1 MLTKK
6 IKTRLLFLVSIILIT
21 LSFLIFIYLNLKQ
34 NILYFK
40 TPSEIF
46 TNTTIEA
53 SSMIRVGGMVKKD
66 SIRQNNKEIRFI
78 LTDYKKE
85 LIVVYSG
92 TVPNL
97 FSEEQGA
104 VVEGILNDKKYLIA
118 DRILAKHDENY
129 MPQSAIDKMKNNG
142 IWRGD

>member
-40 TPSEIF
+40 TTSEIF
-46 TNTTIEA
+46 TNNPIEGN
-53 SSMIRVGGMVKKD
+53 SMIRVGGMVKKD
-66 SIRQNNKEIRFI
+66 SIRQNNKEISFI

-92 TVPNL
+92 AVPNL
-97 FSEEQGA
+97 FSEGQEA

-118 DRILAKHDENY
+118 NRILAKHDENY
-129 MPQSAIDKMKNNG
+129 MPPQMKKILKENAK
-142 IWRGD
+142 

>member
-21 LSFLIFIYLNLKQ
+21 LSFLIFVYLNLKQ

-40 TPSEIF
+40 TTSEIF
-46 TNTTIEA
+46 MNNSIEGN
-53 SSMIRVGGMVKKD
+53 SMIRVGGMVKKD
-66 SIRQNNKEIRFI
+66 SIQQNKKEIRFI

-92 TVPNL
+92 AVPNL
-97 FSEEQGA
+97 FSEGQEA

-129 MPQSAIDKMKNNG
+129 MPPQMKKILKENAK
-142 IWRGD
+142 

>member
-21 LSFLIFIYLNLKQ
+21 LSFLVFIYLNLKQ

-46 TNTTIEA
+46 TNTSIEA

-97 FSEEQGA
+97 FSEARGA
-104 VVEGILNDKKYLIA
+104 VVEGKLDDKRYLIA

-129 MPQSAIDKMKNNG
+129 MPPQMKKILEKNVK
-142 IWRGD
+142 

>member
-129 MPQSAIDKMKNNG
+129 MPPQMKKISKENAK
-142 IWRGD
+142 

>member
-6 IKTRLLFLVSIILIT
+6 IKTRLFFLASITLIT

-66 SIRQNNKEIRFI
+66 SIRQNNKEIRFT
-78 LTDYKKE
+78 LTDYEKE

-92 TVPNL
+92 SVPNL

-129 MPQSAIDKMKNNG
+129 MPPQMKKILKENAK
-142 IWRGD
+142 

>member
-6 IKTRLLFLVSIILIT
+6 IKTRLFFLLSVIFITLLFL
-21 LSFLIFIYLNLKQ
+21 FLIYFNLKQ

-46 TNTTIEA
+46 KVNEIK
-53 SSMIRVGGMVKKD
+53 SNSKIRVGGMVKKD
-66 SIRQNNKEIRFI
+66 SIQQNNKEIKFI

-85 LIVVYSG
+85 LIVVYNG
-92 TVPNL
+92 AVPNL
-97 FSEEQGA
+97 FSEERGA
-104 VVEGILNDKKYLIA
+104 VVEGKLNDKSYLIA

-129 MPQSAIDKMKNNG
+129 MPPEMKKILENAK
-142 IWRGD
+142 

>member
-6 IKTRLLFLVSIILIT
+6 IKTRLIFLFSIILIS
-21 LSFLIFIYLNLKQ
+21 LSFLFFIYFNLKQ

-46 TNTTIEA
+46 TNNEIEK
-53 SSMIRVGGMVKKD
+53 STMVRVGGMVKKH
-66 SIRQNNKEIRFI
+66 SIQQTNKEIKFI

-85 LIVVYSG
+85 LIVVYNG
-92 TVPNL
+92 AVPNL
-97 FSEEQGA
+97 FSEERGA
-104 VVEGILNDKKYLIA
+104 VVEGKLNDKKYLIA

-129 MPQSAIDKMKNNG
+129 MPPQMKKILKENAK
-142 IWRGD
+142 

>member
-40 TPSEIF
+40 TTSEIF
-46 TNTTIEA
+46 MNNSIEGN
-53 SSMIRVGGMVKKD
+53 SMIRVGGMVKKD
-66 SIRQNNKEIRFI
+66 SIRQSNKEIKFI

-97 FSEEQGA
+97 FSEGQGA

-129 MPQSAIDKMKNNG
+129 MPPQMKKISKENAK
-142 IWRGD
+142 

>member
-46 TNTTIEA
+46 MNTTIEA

-129 MPQSAIDKMKNNG
+129 MPPQMKKISKENAK
-142 IWRGD
+142 

>member
-6 IKTRLLFLVSIILIT
+6 IKTRLFFLLSVIFITLLFLT
-21 LSFLIFIYLNLKQ
+21 FIYLSLKK

-46 TNTTIEA
+46 IFDEIKSN
-53 SSMIRVGGMVKKD
+53 SKIRVGGMVKKD
-66 SIRQNNKEIRFI
+66 SIQQNNKEIKFV

-85 LIVVYSG
+85 LIVVYNG
-92 TVPNL
+92 AVPNL
-97 FSEEQGA
+97 FSEERGA
-104 VVEGILNDKKYLIA
+104 VVEGKLNDKSYLIA

-129 MPQSAIDKMKNNG
+129 MPPEMKKILENAK
-142 IWRGD
+142 

>member
-118 DRILAKHDENY
+118 NRILAKHDENY
-129 MPQSAIDKMKNNG
+129 MPPQMKKILKENAK
-142 IWRGD
+142 

>member
-6 IKTRLLFLVSIILIT
+6 IKSRLLFLALISLIT

-40 TPSEIF
+40 TTSEIF
-46 TNTTIEA
+46 MNEPIEGN
-53 SSMIRVGGMVKKD
+53 SMIRVGGMVKKD
-66 SIRQNNKEIRFI
+66 SIQQNKNEIKFI

-92 TVPNL
+92 AVPNL
-97 FSEEQGA
+97 FSEGQGA

-118 DRILAKHDENY
+118 NRILAKHDENY
-129 MPQSAIDKMKNNG
+129 MPPQMKKILKENAK
-142 IWRGD
+142 

>member
-6 IKTRLLFLVSIILIT
+6 IKTRLLFLASISLIT

-46 TNTTIEA
+46 MNTTIEA

-66 SIRQNNKEIRFI
+66 SITQNNKEIRFI

-129 MPQSAIDKMKNNG
+129 MPPQMKKILKENAK
-142 IWRGD
+142 

>member
-6 IKTRLLFLVSIILIT
+6 IKTRLLFLASISLIT

-46 TNTTIEA
+46 MNTTIEA

-85 LIVVYSG
+85 LIVVFSG

-129 MPQSAIDKMKNNG
+129 MPPQMKKILKENAK
-142 IWRGD
+142 

>member
-21 LSFLIFIYLNLKQ
+21 LSFLIFVYLNLKQ

-40 TPSEIF
+40 TTSEIF
-46 TNTTIEA
+46 MNNPIEGN
-53 SSMIRVGGMVKKD
+53 SMIRVGGMVKKD
-66 SIRQNNKEIRFI
+66 SIQQNKNEIKFI

-92 TVPNL
+92 AVPNL
-97 FSEEQGA
+97 FSEGQGA

-118 DRILAKHDENY
+118 NRILAKHDENY
-129 MPQSAIDKMKNNG
+129 MPPQMKKILKENAK
-142 IWRGD
+142 

>member
-1 MLTKK
+1 MLTQK
-6 IKTRLLFLVSIILIT
+6 IKTRLLFLVSIIIIT

-46 TNTTIEA
+46 MNSPIEGN
-53 SSMIRVGGMVKKD
+53 SMIRVGGMVKKD
-66 SIRQNNKEIRFI
+66 SIRQSNKEIKFI
-78 LTDYKKE
+78 LTDYEKE

-118 DRILAKHDENY
+118 NRILAKHDENY
-129 MPQSAIDKMKNNG
+129 MPPQMKKILKENAK
-142 IWRGD
+142 

>member
-6 IKTRLLFLVSIILIT
+6 IKTRIFFIVSIIIVT
-21 LSFLIFIYLNLKQ
+21 LCFLIFVYFNLKQ

-46 TNTTIEA
+46 ENNNIENK
-53 SSMIRVGGMVKKD
+53 SLIRVGGMVKKD
-66 SIRQNNKEIRFI
+66 SIQQTNQEIQFI

-85 LIVVYSG
+85 LIIVYSG
-92 TVPNL
+92 AVPNL
-97 FSEEQGA
+97 FSEERGA
-104 VVEGILNDKKYLIA
+104 VVEGKLNDKKYLIA

-129 MPQSAIDKMKNNG
+129 LPPQMRKILRENAE
-142 IWRGD
+142 

>member
-40 TPSEIF
+40 TTSEIF
-46 TNTTIEA
+46 TNNPVEGN
-53 SSMIRVGGMVKKD
+53 SMIRVGGMVKKD
-66 SIRQNNKEIRFI
+66 SIQQNNKEIRFI

-85 LIVVYSG
+85 LIVVYRG
-92 TVPNL
+92 AVPNL
-97 FSEEQGA
+97 FSEGQGA

-118 DRILAKHDENY
+118 NRILAKHDENY
-129 MPQSAIDKMKNNG
+129 MPPQMKKILKENAK
-142 IWRGD
+142 

>member
-40 TPSEIF
+40 TTSEIF
-46 TNTTIEA
+46 MNNPIEGN
-53 SSMIRVGGMVKKD
+53 SMIRVGGMVKKD
-66 SIRQNNKEIRFI
+66 SIQQNNKEIRFI

-92 TVPNL
+92 AVPNL
-97 FSEEQGA
+97 FSEGQGA

-118 DRILAKHDENY
+118 NRILAKHDENY
-129 MPQSAIDKMKNNG
+129 MPPQMKKILKENAK
-142 IWRGD
+142 

>member
-6 IKTRLLFLVSIILIT
+6 IKTRLFFLLSVIFITLLFL
-21 LSFLIFIYLNLKQ
+21 FLIYFNLKQ

-46 TNTTIEA
+46 KVNEIK
-53 SSMIRVGGMVKKD
+53 SNSKIRVGGMVKKD
-66 SIRQNNKEIRFI
+66 SIQQNNKEIKFI

-85 LIVVYSG
+85 LIVVYNG
-92 TVPNL
+92 AVPNL
-97 FSEEQGA
+97 FSEERGA
-104 VVEGILNDKKYLIA
+104 VVEGKLNDKSYLIA

-129 MPQSAIDKMKNNG
+129 MPPEVSKALEKQDN
-142 IWRGD
+142 

>member
-6 IKTRLLFLVSIILIT
+6 IKTRLLFLVSITLIT

-40 TPSEIF
+40 TTSEIF
-46 TNTTIEA
+46 MNNPIEGN
-53 SSMIRVGGMVKKD
+53 SMIRVGGMVKKD
-66 SIRQNNKEIRFI
+66 SIQQNKKEIRFI

-92 TVPNL
+92 AVPNL
-97 FSEEQGA
+97 FSEGQGA

-118 DRILAKHDENY
+118 NRILAKHDENY
-129 MPQSAIDKMKNNG
+129 MPPQMKKILKENAK
-142 IWRGD
+142 

>member
-6 IKTRLLFLVSIILIT
+6 IKTRILFLASISLII

-66 SIRQNNKEIRFI
+66 SITQNNKEIRFI
-78 LTDYKKE
+78 LTDYEKE

-129 MPQSAIDKMKNNG
+129 MPPQMKKISKENAK
-142 IWRGD
+142 

>member
-6 IKTRLLFLVSIILIT
+6 IKTRLIFLVSIILIT
-21 LSFLIFIYLNLKQ
+21 LFFLIFIYFNLKQ

-46 TNTTIEA
+46 MNNPIEGR
-53 SSMIRVGGMVKKD
+53 SMVRVGGMVKKD

-78 LTDYKKE
+78 LTDYEKE
-85 LIVVYSG
+85 IIVVYSG
-92 TVPNL
+92 AVPNL

-129 MPQSAIDKMKNNG
+129 MPPQMKKILKQNAK
-142 IWRGD
+142 

>member
-6 IKTRLLFLVSIILIT
+6 IKTRLLFLASIILIT
-21 LSFLIFIYLNLKQ
+21 LSFLVFVYLNLKQ

-40 TPSEIF
+40 TTSEIF
-46 TNTTIEA
+46 TNNPIEGN
-53 SSMIRVGGMVKKD
+53 SMIRVGGMVKKD
-66 SIRQNNKEIRFI
+66 SIRQNNKEISFI

-92 TVPNL
+92 AVPNL
-97 FSEEQGA
+97 FSEGQEA

-118 DRILAKHDENY
+118 NRILAKHDENY
-129 MPQSAIDKMKNNG
+129 MPPQMKKILKENAK
-142 IWRGD
+142 